1 MTIFTAVSLLGFA
14 AIANAAPVLVN
25 TSFESNNV
33 GGGYKYATQVASAGW
48 GFTGGAGVSYNSGAW
63 SGYTPT
69 GNYFAFLQ
77 NIASVSQTFT
87 ATDAYD
93 YDFSFSL
100 KERTNCC
107 NLSEV
112 GKQVLQVF
120 LDDNLLGTYQPLANG
135 NWFSFQVGIDNV
147 GTGTHTLTF
156 RGTNPFNASDTTLF
170 LDNVSL
176 VATEIPEPASLA
188 LAGLGLAGLAFTRRR
203 KALKIA

>member
-1 MTIFTAVSLLGFA
+1 
-14 AIANAAPVLVN
+14 
-25 TSFESNNV
+25 
-33 GGGYKYATQVASAGW
+33 
-48 GFTGGAGVSYNSGAW
+48 
-63 SGYTPT
+63 
-69 GNYFAFLQ
+69 
-77 NIASVSQTFT
+77 
-87 ATDAYD
+87 
-93 YDFSFSL
+93 
-100 KERTNCC
+100 
-107 NLSEV
+107 
-112 GKQVLQVF
+112 VF